1 MVAVAPALSSVVVP
15 WAPPTVAG
23 LALWRLSVYL
33 CNLHQLYCTS
43 EAYFCLCR
51 SVKMFLAALND
62 IVLKYSFH
70 VQISNKVLQCLP
82 LE

>member
-15 WAPPTVAG
+15 WAVAPPTVAG

-33 CNLHQLYCTS
+33 FNLHQLDCTS

-51 SVKMFLAALND
+51 SAKMFFAALND
-62 IVLKYSFH
+62 IVLKYSFY
-70 VQISNKVLQCLP
+70 VQISNKVV
-82 LE
+82 